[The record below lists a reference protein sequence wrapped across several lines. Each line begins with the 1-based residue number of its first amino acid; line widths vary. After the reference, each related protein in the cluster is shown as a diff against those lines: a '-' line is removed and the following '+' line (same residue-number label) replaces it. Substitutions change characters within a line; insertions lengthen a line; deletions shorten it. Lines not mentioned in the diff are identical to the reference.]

1 VSRYD
6 LLRRRIAPIAF
17 FVAIALIAKD
27 SCDKDKRTH
36 TAVELEFGADR
47 SEVRAVDVEVF
58 TGSERVGAFH
68 REALPGGVIGPC
80 RFQLAL
86 TDEDAELRIDV
97 DRGAAHQQLT
107 RRVHVIEGSTT
118 LIGIPPAPATR

>member
-1 VSRYD
+1 MSRYD

-58 TGSERVGAFH
+58 TGGDRVAAFH
-68 REALPGGVIGPC
+68 REALPGSMIGPC

-118 LIGIPPAPATR
+118 LIAIPSATR